1 MVSSSSIPSAQ
12 RLEPAL
18 PGFFQLSSLHEL
30 REDVCHFLWPAAPW
44 WITSEQLSKAR
55 LPLGQEHGCVS
66 CGPHNRRSGHVC
78 LCCSQHLPT
87 CESAAGMDQI
97 WYWSV
102 KDMVPLALDQD
113 FFFSVQPRTSG
124 ASIQNKRNIGKFFYR
139 LYSVREQ
146 AGMCEVTWI
155 VL

>member
-102 KDMVPLALDQD
+102 KDNGALSPWPGLL
-113 FFFSVQPRTSG
+113 FFGPTKNLRCKHSKQKEYWQVFLPSLVFVSKLG
-124 ASIQNKRNIGKFFYR
+124 CAKWLG
-139 LYSVREQ
+139 
-146 AGMCEVTWI
+146 
-155 VL
+155 